1 VGIRVSLRINRRYH
15 RIMRSNAP
23 ALFPVFRSTAQA
35 EILAATLLHPDR
47 EQTVT
52 DMSRQLEIPLATVS
66 DEVARLVDA
75 RILTARK
82 VGRSNLLRAN
92 PDNRLVSPLTE
103 IVLATMGP
111 HLVVREAFAGMRGVS
126 RLLIYGSWA
135 ARYHGQS
142 GPPPNDLDLLV
153 VGKPDRA
160 SVYEAADATEQRT
173 GLTVNPVIASVK
185 RWNDDSDP
193 LITQIK
199 SSPRVEIDLRPLA
212 VGA

>member
-1 VGIRVSLRINRRYH
+1 
-15 RIMRSNAP
+15 MRSKAP

-52 DMSRQLEIPLATVS
+52 DLSRRLGIPLATVS
-66 DEVARLVDA
+66 DEVGRLVDA
-75 RILTARK
+75 HILTTRK
-82 VGRSNLLRAN
+82 VGRSNLLRPNA
-92 PDNRLVSPLTE
+92 DNRLVGPLTE

-111 HLVVREAFAGMRGVS
+111 HLVVRETFGAIAGIS

-135 ARYHGQS
+135 ARYQGNP

-153 VGKPDRA
+153 VGRPDRA
-160 SVYEAADATEQRT
+160 GVYAAADAVEHRT

-193 LITQIK
+193 LMAQIK
-199 SSPRVEIDLRPLA
+199 SSPSVEIDLRPLEVQA
-212 VGA
+212 